1 MAPVHHGKSGV
12 IGSPTEGIM
21 LKPLNLVCVSDGRPG
36 HEKQSMAVSTAL
48 ECMTS
53 LSVKMF
59 RVKALKGT
67 ERLVQGLKSL
77 LTAPRLGSI
86 DLVIGTGTS
95 THMAMVGSKRRTAAR
110 LVTCM
115 TPNPWL
121 LPWFDLCLVPKHD
134 RPPDRRKFFP
144 TLGPPCLQLNTERH
158 HPAKGLILAGG
169 VDNKSHR
176 WSTSA
181 LLGQIEGII
190 GRSPEMTWTIASSPR
205 TPADTIDKLRELAH
219 RDRRVVFFSADQTPR
234 GWIESAY
241 EAHAL
246 VWVTADSVSMIY
258 EALTTGCRVGVLP
271 VAWLHPQNKFQ
282 RGIDDLKTNGM
293 VADYHQWRDADELP
307 QPSQPLDEAAR
318 CAKEI
323 LKRWWPERLK

>member
-1 MAPVHHGKSGV
+1 
-12 IGSPTEGIM
+12 M
-21 LKPLNLVCVSDGRPG
+21 LRPLKLVCITDGRPG
-36 HEKQSMAVSTAL
+36 HEKQSLAVSTAL
-48 ECMTS
+48 DGMTPV
-53 LSVKMF
+53 SVEML
-59 RVKALKGT
+59 RVKALQGA

-77 LTAPRLGSI
+77 LAAPRLGSI

-95 THMAMVGSKRRTAAR
+95 THMSMVGLKRRTAAR

-115 TPNPWL
+115 TPNFWL
-121 LPWFDLCLVPKHD
+121 LPWFDLCLVPMHD
-134 RPPDRRKFFP
+134 RPPHRPKFFP
-144 TLGPPCLQLNTERH
+144 TFGPPCLQPNTGRH

-169 VDNKSHR
+169 VDPKSHR
-176 WSTSA
+176 WSTA
-181 LLGQIEGII
+181 TLLGQIEGIL
-190 GRSPEMTWTIASSPR
+190 GRSPEMAWTIASSPR
-205 TPADTIDKLRELAH
+205 TPADTIEKLRELAQG
-219 RDRRVVFFSADQTPR
+219 DRRVEFFSADQTPR

-258 EALTTGCRVGVLP
+258 EALTAGCRVGVLP

-293 VADYHQWRDADELP
+293 VADYDQWRDAGELP
-307 QPSQPLDEAAR
+307 KPSQPLDEAAR

-323 LKRWWPERLK
+323 LIRWWPERLK